1 MKRVLHFA
9 TKLIS
14 KDIKKCKFWEPS
26 YDLLVS
32 ARKALFPAP
41 TSKFAPPHPPPPN
54 QKFLDPPLNGKL
66 KETFQYFKTD
76 YVYG

>member
-1 MKRVLHFA
+1 MKRALHFA

-14 KDIKKCKFWEPS
+14 RDIQKCKFWKPS

-41 TSKFAPPHPPPPN
+41 TSKFGLPLPPPPSPN
-54 QKFLDPPLNGKL
+54 QKIPGSAPEWKIKRGVSIFHN
-66 KETFQYFKTD
+66 
-76 YVYG
+76 